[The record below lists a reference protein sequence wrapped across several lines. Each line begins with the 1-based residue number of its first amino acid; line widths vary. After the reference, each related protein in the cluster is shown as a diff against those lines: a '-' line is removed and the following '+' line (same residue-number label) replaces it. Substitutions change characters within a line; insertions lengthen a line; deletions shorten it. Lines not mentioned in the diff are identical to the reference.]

1 MDFSN
6 FDAGNQ
12 IAGLSLH
19 RPRRLEYNPETGQ
32 WEDSSLSTADYDKKY
47 AANSAHGAFQTFGR
61 VQGTEP
67 DTSTEGERQ
76 VLSPLGQPEFYGG
89 TTGNNGPLAALRS
102 YLAEQEAARQKKAR
116 GY

>member
-32 WEDSSLSTADYDKKY
+32 WEDSSLSQADYDNKY
-47 AANSAHGAFQTFGR
+47 SSNESRGAFKTFGT
-61 VQGTEP
+61 VQGAAP
-67 DTSTEGERQ
+67 DNSTDSERQ
-76 VLSPLGQPEFYGG
+76 ALSPLGTPEFYGG
-89 TTGNNGPLAALRS
+89 TSGNNGPLQALRN
-102 YLAEQEAARQKKAR
+102 YLAEQEAARQKKQR